1 MDLLQE
7 AQSRRGGALS
17 ASQAGTARGC
27 ALDGAGELCAQH
39 RAVLAGFPFGH
50 ICSLLPWL
58 CGYTENLLQMGA
70 PTTSF
75 LHIEG
80 RFRLGVRKDC
90 LQGGGEALHRVPT
103 GGAAPSCT
111 QPRPGD
117 GAVSTVGLWC
127 PRALQG
133 CTDGCGGPFLLKT
146 FCGSMVEAA

>member
-1 MDLLQE
+1 VDLLQE

-17 ASQAGTARGC
+17 ASQAGTARG
-27 ALDGAGELCAQH
+27 CAQH

-103 GGAAPSCT
+103 GGAPPSCKA
-111 QPRPGD
+111 GD
-117 GAVSTVGLWC
+117 GAGSTAGLWC

-133 CTDGCGGPFLLKT
+133 CTDGCGGPFPAQTAFGAVINCCFRTAL
-146 FCGSMVEAA
+146 S

>member
-17 ASQAGTARGC
+17 ASQAGTARG
-27 ALDGAGELCAQH
+27 CAQH

-111 QPRPGD
+111 QPRLGTGL
-117 GAVSTVGLWC
+117 GAL
-127 PRALQG
+127 R
-133 CTDGCGGPFLLKT
+133 GCGVPVHCRAALMAAGVPFLLKLLL
-146 FCGSMVEAA
+146 VL